1 MNQINVNDFD
11 PEVLKHCKVVQE
23 PEYSRQ
29 KLQEYQQKYNISDDD
44 MQKICFNTV
53 INYLARSNL

>member
-11 PEVLKHCKVVQE
+11 TEFLKNCCVQE
-23 PEYSRQ
+23 PEYSKQ

-44 MQKICFNTV
+44 MQKICFNAV
-53 INYLARSNL
+53 INYMARSNL